1 VGKIGVDQFGDA
13 LAAFLD
19 TESVDI
25 SNVVREEGTKT
36 TLAFVAVDKDAKPEF
51 RFYRDQAAD
60 ISLRID
66 ELTLVQPAS
75 FSVFHCGGIVLAE
88 EPSASAYAS
97 LVDRFFEQDIPVS
110 LDPTVRKSLISD
122 VDSYLAFLR
131 RIAAKVS
138 ILKVSD
144 EELQFMTGTEDFDR
158 AVKALPMKKGPW
170 SLSRSARPV
179 PPSTGMETSS
189 RRLPDSR

>member
-1 VGKIGVDQFGDA
+1 MSSARKE
-13 LAAFLD
+13 LKRLWLLLR
-19 TESVDI
+19 S
-25 SNVVREEGTKT
+25 TKM
-36 TLAFVAVDKDAKPEF
+36 KPEF

-66 ELTLVQPAS
+66 ELALVQPAS
-75 FSVFHCGGIVLAE
+75 FRFTIVAGLCSQRR
-88 EPSASAYAS
+88 PSASAYVS

-122 VDSYLAFLR
+122 ADSYLALLR
-131 RIAAKVS
+131 KIAEKVS

-158 AVKALPMKKGPW
+158 GVKALPMKKGALVLITLGKAA
-170 SLSRSARPV
+170 SSFCRDGSN
-179 PPSTGMETSS
+179 S
-189 RRLPDSR
+189 RRFPDSR